1 MQSHTHTSHIPSCVC
16 VFLGPFL
23 CQTEELFHTRRCSD
37 SELKQVMLSFAVELG
52 SDGSGLGLWSAVN
65 HVGLFGTGSRSGVCI
80 RSSALLSGSISQ
92 TARPHSHQLNKQQII
107 FCTNIRMPGF
117 IILFAFLSFCITSNI
132 SRAFLWRVVSATL
145 CINIK
150 MVILTFISLFTC

>member
-1 MQSHTHTSHIPSCVC
+1 MQSHTHSNTLTETHTHTDTHTHTEDMLCNTCSSKLAHSAVTHTHTSHIPSCVC

-92 TARPHSHQLNKQQII
+92 TARPHSHQLNK
-107 FCTNIRMPGF
+107 R
-117 IILFAFLSFCITSNI
+117 
-132 SRAFLWRVVSATL
+132 R
-145 CINIK
+145 
-150 MVILTFISLFTC
+150 